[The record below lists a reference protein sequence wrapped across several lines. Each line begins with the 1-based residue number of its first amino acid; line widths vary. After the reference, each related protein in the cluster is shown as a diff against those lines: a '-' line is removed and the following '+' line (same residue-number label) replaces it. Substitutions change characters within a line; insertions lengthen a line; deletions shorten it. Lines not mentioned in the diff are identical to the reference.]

1 MDQVTCCVQPGDRT
15 TTLQLICVCMS
26 CNPKIKLNRETLTE
40 GLRVHLTSDIY
51 RSVLL
56 PPATNFHRRLSV
68 ILFTG
73 GGGGGWGHAWQGGA
87 CVARGDVHGKGM
99 CMACMPPPGR
109 YYDIW
114 SLSGRYAS
122 YWNAFLYYNLH
133 FKRSQ
138 LALTREVCNI
148 LLNL

>member
-15 TTLQLICVCMS
+15 TTLQLICVCIS

-73 GGGGGWGHAWQGGA
+73 GGGLGACMAGGGHVWQG
-87 CVARGDVHGKGM
+87 GM
-99 CMACMPPPGR
+99 CMARGCAWHACPPGR
-109 YYDIW
+109 YYNIW

>member
-15 TTLQLICVCMS
+15 TTLQLICVCIS

-73 GGGGGWGHAWQGGA
+73 GGGAGGMHGRGGMCGKGGCAWQ
-87 CVARGDVHGKGM
+87 GDVHGM
-99 CMACMPPPGR
+99 HAPPGR